1 MNCRFYVIAVIFLV
15 IMASVD
21 ASADDDV
28 KSLQNYLKSA
38 NLNLVNPATT
48 DVIPG
53 GLVVSD
59 GKKASY
65 NPLPTGVS
73 LTPSAP
79 TQQAFY
85 QVTVGKNF
93 SLAALLAGIG
103 SILHAGL
110 SVNHSNTTT
119 INQIDA

>member
-1 MNCRFYVIAVIFLV
+1 MLLCFVFCAITHSQGASMVNRVRSIFLICLV
-15 IMASVD
+15 AGTCFV
-21 ASADDDV
+21 APAQDDV

-38 NLNLVNPATT
+38 NLNLVNPATL

-65 NPLPTGVS
+65 NPSGVS
-73 LTPSAP
+73 FTPSAP

-85 QVTVGKNF
+85 Q
-93 SLAALLAGIG
+93 IG
-103 SILHAGL
+103 RA
-110 SVNHSNTTT
+110 
-119 INQIDA
+119 